1 MTMLGRTFARS
12 EKAAR
17 PVTREQ
23 LLRTYPRI
31 GIKGAALVILG
42 VLAYLWGIEGTKA
55 SPVELVEGIPS
66 IWNFVS
72 RLFPPEFETRTET
85 LQTPPIA
92 LAGLEIPRFGFEG
105 VTFPYPEILDAI
117 VETIQIAIVGTSL
130 AIILSIPFAILAARN
145 ISHPVVYATTRFL
158 MNTNRAVPDII
169 FALIFVAAVGLG
181 PFGGVLALAVGSIGF
196 MAKVYAES
204 IEAIDPQ
211 QVLAVR
217 ATGASRLQTIIYAV
231 VPQALPM
238 LASYS
243 LLLFESNVR
252 SATILGIV
260 GAGGVGFELSKYMS
274 LFQYQYLMGALI
286 IIIIVVTVLDR
297 VSDRVRTN
305 LIAGGT
311 RKTHAAS
318 PHDPDKLP
326 T

>member
-1 MTMLGRTFARS
+1 MTILGHTINGARKP
-12 EKAAR
+12 EQA
-17 PVTREQ
+17 VTREQ

-31 GIKGAALVILG
+31 GVKSVALVLFLA
-42 VLAYLWGIEGTKA
+42 LAYYWGIQGTKA
-55 SPVELVEGIPS
+55 SPRELIEGIPN
-66 IWNFVS
+66 IWDFVS
-72 RLFPPEFETRTET
+72 RLFPPQFETRTET
-85 LQTPPIA
+85 LQTPAISLPG
-92 LAGLEIPRFGFEG
+92 GLSIGRVGLSG
-105 VTFPYPEILDAI
+105 VTFPYPEIMDAVI
-117 VETIQIAIVGTSL
+117 ETIQIAIVGTSL
-130 AIILSIPFAILAARN
+130 AIVLSIPFAILAARN

-217 ATGASRLQTIIYAV
+217 ATGANRAQTIIYAV

-260 GAGGVGFELSKYMS
+260 GAGGVGFELNKYMA
-274 LFQYQYLMGALI
+274 LFQYQYLMGALL
-286 IIIIVVTVLDR
+286 IIIVVVTVIDR
-297 VSDRVRTN
+297 VSDRIRTN
-305 LIAGGT
+305 LIQGGLRRT
-311 RKTHAAS
+311 NA
-318 PHDPDKLP
+318 LP
-326 T
+326 GDANQT